1 MTSSPAGGHASEG
14 QGMPVTGLERI
25 LGMAGNETG
34 DFAWTWGF
42 HAISVFVACVPERAV
57 FSLQR

>member
-1 MTSSPAGGHASEG
+1 
-14 QGMPVTGLERI
+14 MPVTGLERI